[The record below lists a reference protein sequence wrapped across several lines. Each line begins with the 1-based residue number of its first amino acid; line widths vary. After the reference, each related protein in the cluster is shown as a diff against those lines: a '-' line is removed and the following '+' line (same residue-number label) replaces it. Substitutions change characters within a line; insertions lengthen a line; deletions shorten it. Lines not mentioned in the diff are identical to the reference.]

1 MATHY
6 GYAYYGSTYY
16 GLTYYGSTYTT
27 RRLVLAAAADPGRRV
42 L

>member
-6 GYAYYGSTYY
+6 GYTYYGSTYY